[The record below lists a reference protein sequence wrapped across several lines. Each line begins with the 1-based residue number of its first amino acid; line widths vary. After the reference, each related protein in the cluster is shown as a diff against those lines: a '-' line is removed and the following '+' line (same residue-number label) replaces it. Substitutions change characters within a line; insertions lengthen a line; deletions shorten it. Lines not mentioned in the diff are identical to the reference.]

1 MFPRIFKNI
10 IYLIIS
16 WWTRLLYKDN
26 KGKHSCYCCHDGFCR
41 NDLWRWNLWLFT
53 KWRFEYFKS
62 DSELS
67 SQPLFVTK
75 MFCFHSNTRKMRHL
89 LSMWIK
95 VVLHIFSLFSQFTLI
110 MMYSIFHYIMYVPI
124 NCRRSQS
131 ILKTENLM
139 FFVRKKCR
147 LWGVN
152 LISKN

>member
-1 MFPRIFKNI
+1 M
-10 IYLIIS
+10 S
-16 WWTRLLYKDN
+16 
-26 KGKHSCYCCHDGFCR
+26 
-41 NDLWRWNLWLFT
+41 LFT

-75 MFCFHSNTRKMRHL
+75 MFSFHSNTRKMRHL

-95 VVLHIFSLFSQFTLI
+95 VVLHIFQYYDVLNF
-110 MMYSIFHYIMYVPI
+110 YYIIYVPI
-124 NCRRSQS
+124 NCGRSQS

-152 LISKN
+152 LISQKLVWKFYPVIHINSKIYNIQFLFIKMWKIDNVKNR

>member
-1 MFPRIFKNI
+1 M
-10 IYLIIS
+10 S
-16 WWTRLLYKDN
+16 
-26 KGKHSCYCCHDGFCR
+26 
-41 NDLWRWNLWLFT
+41 LFT

-75 MFCFHSNTRKMRHL
+75 MFSFHSNTRKMRHL

-95 VVLHIFSLFSQFTLI
+95 VVLHIFSLFWQLTLI
-110 MMYSIFHYIMYVPI
+110 MMYWIFHYIMYVPI
-124 NCRRSQS
+124 NCGRSQS

-152 LISKN
+152 LISQKLVWKFYPVIHINSKIYNIQFLFIKRG